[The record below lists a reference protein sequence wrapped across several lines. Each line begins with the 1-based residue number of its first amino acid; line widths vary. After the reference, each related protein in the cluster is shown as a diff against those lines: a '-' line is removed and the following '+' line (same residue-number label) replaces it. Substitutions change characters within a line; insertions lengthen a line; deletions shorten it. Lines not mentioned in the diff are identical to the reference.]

1 MKMSGYSR
9 TKEELRKRILSRC
22 DGRFRSSAIFNVAE
36 WVVFSITGQHV
47 KGKVKVGE

>member
-36 WVVFSITGQHV
+36 WVDLERNIITMLIL
-47 KGKVKVGE
+47 